1 MLTMAQAGVSSSSAP
16 VTLTVVIV
24 SYNTRIMTLKALE
37 TLYQHTHATRFDCVV
52 LDNASSDGSADAIAS
67 AFPQVQLIRAPQNL
81 GFARGNNLAAL
92 DCASDYVLLLNPD
105 TELQDEAID
114 RLIDFARLYPK
125 AGIWGGRTVFA
136 NGALNI
142 ASCWARP
149 TLVSLLFK
157 ATGVST
163 ALTKNRFFNP
173 EAYGGW
179 ARDTVRQVDIV
190 VGCFLLIEASLWRR
204 LGGFSP
210 KYFMYGEDADLCL
223 RARAFG
229 YHPMITPNAQ
239 IVHHVGAST
248 SRTEAKAIA
257 VMTSRASLIRDHWP
271 KSHRGAGIFLMWLW
285 SATRY
290 LATRPLIASNRADRR
305 ARAAHWAAVWT
316 ARKLWLQGYD

>member
-1 MLTMAQAGVSSSSAP
+1 MAQAGVASSSAP

-81 GFARGNNLAAL
+81 GFAH
-92 DCASDYVLLLNPD
+92 
-105 TELQDEAID
+105 
-114 RLIDFARLYPK
+114 
-125 AGIWGGRTVFA
+125 
-136 NGALNI
+136 
-142 ASCWARP
+142 
-149 TLVSLLFK
+149 
-157 ATGVST
+157 
-163 ALTKNRFFNP
+163 
-173 EAYGGW
+173 GGW